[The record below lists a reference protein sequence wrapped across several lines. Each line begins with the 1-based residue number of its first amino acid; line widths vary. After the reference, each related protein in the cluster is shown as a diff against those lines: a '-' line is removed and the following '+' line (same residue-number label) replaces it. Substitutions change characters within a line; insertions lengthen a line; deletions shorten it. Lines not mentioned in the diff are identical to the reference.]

1 MPAPDP
7 QVMSRQADGAS
18 CPRARAVHGGLARI
32 RVRARRPGAF
42 PQGGRMTI
50 SAAVP
55 PPVTTV
61 PDGNHESRFAA
72 EAIPYMSRLY
82 PAALRLTR
90 NHCDAEDLIQETF
103 AKAYVKFHQFSPGT
117 NLKAWLYTIL
127 VRTFYSSCRHRDRRV
142 GEVLAAD
149 IYDGCDARDAI
160 SEPPRSAEA
169 EALENLGGSTV
180 MRALEELPECFRS
193 AIYLADIEG
202 YRYNEIADMMGTPL
216 GTVMSRIHRGRAMLR
231 QKLRG
236 YAPRGGYAPSP
247 PRLPVPAGRRGQGTA
262 GGREA
267 SGRPGGHRGAARSSV
282 AAESL
287 LDVAA

>member
-1 MPAPDP
+1 
-7 QVMSRQADGAS
+7 
-18 CPRARAVHGGLARI
+18 
-32 RVRARRPGAF
+32 
-42 PQGGRMTI
+42 MTI
-50 SAAVP
+50 SAVP
-55 PPVTTV
+55 PSQAPEMT
-61 PDGNHESRFAA
+61 PGGDHEERFMT

-90 NHCDAEDLIQETF
+90 NHSDAEDLIQETF
-103 AKAYVKFHQFSPGT
+103 VKAYVKFHQFSPGT

-127 VRTFYSSCRHRDRRV
+127 VRTFYSTCRRRDRRV
-142 GEVLAAD
+142 GEVLAAE
-149 IYDGCDARDAI
+149 IDGSDARDALT
-160 SEPPRSAEA
+160 EPPRSAEA
-169 EALENLGGSTV
+169 EALDKIGGSGI
-180 MRALEELPECFRS
+180 MRALADLPESFRQ

-202 YRYNEIADMMGTPL
+202 YRYSEIAELMGTPL

-282 AAESL
+282 AAES
-287 LDVAA
+287 

>member
-1 MPAPDP
+1 
-7 QVMSRQADGAS
+7 
-18 CPRARAVHGGLARI
+18 
-32 RVRARRPGAF
+32 
-42 PQGGRMTI
+42 MTI

-55 PPVTTV
+55 PPGACA
-61 PDGNHESRFAA
+61 PDGDQAPDGDHASRFTA

-142 GEVLAAD
+142 GEVLAAE
-149 IYDGCDARDAI
+149 IYDASDARDAL
-160 SEPPRSAEA
+160 SEPPKSAEA
-169 EALENLGGSTV
+169 EAMENLGGSAV
-180 MRALEELPECFRS
+180 MRALEDLPECFRS

-202 YRYNEIADMMGTPL
+202 YRYHEIADMMGTPL

-236 YAPRGGYAPSP
+236 YAPRAGYLASP
-247 PRLPVPAGRRGQGTA
+247 PRIAVPAGR
-262 GGREA
+262 GRDGLA
-267 SGRPGGHRGAARSSV
+267 ARPRGADRSSEV
-282 AAESL
+282 AESFM
-287 LDVAA
+287 DVAA